1 MNAADPF
8 VITSRERM
16 KYEEQFKFLQPA
28 NGVVTG
34 AQAKGF
40 FLQSQL
46 PPMVLGQ
53 IWALADTDADG
64 KMTLGEFSIACKLI
78 NLKLRGFEVPKTLPP
93 TLVASLTAVG
103 GTPTLTPTSG
113 LSPLDPLK
121 SMGNT
126 ISNMPPAV
134 PPQPAIIPH
143 SVPHAIVPP
152 MMNNQIPSMGQQ
164 PLIPGGPVK
173 PPIPPQP
180 LIAASQQPLISM
192 QPLIPQAGVMPQMGA
207 QIPPMIPQ
215 QPLIAGIGMPAVQHS
230 PAAPVGVGVVKPLI
244 DTGMGISST
253 PLVPGIP
260 PPIPM
265 QPVMGGVPS
274 ATVQGIVPQ
283 PVPASIAAAVT
294 LPASPTPPHSTSGTP
309 QRSMS
314 VSERAPSLES
324 PQTEWAIKGPIKLKY
339 TQLFNTNDRNRSG
352 FLTGSQARNIMVQSK
367 LPQASLAQ
375 IWALADMDS
384 DGRLGCEEFVLA
396 MYLCDQALQGEKVPT
411 ALPPELIPPS
421 FRKTTSRH
429 GSTVGSRHGSVSS
442 QGAPAHAA
450 AVEYDPTTGL
460 PQTSFEDKRKEN
472 FDKGQAELE
481 RRRKVLMD
489 IQKKEQEERE
499 RKEREE
505 QEKIRKAKMEA
516 EMKKQQELEMEQQR
530 QREMEQEREEQRKRE
545 LEKKELARKE
555 LEKQRQLEWEAQKIA
570 EMQQLRQREQ
580 DNVLKLKAQNQS
592 LSVELST
599 FNERIKE
606 LSQKIC
612 DTRVGVTNVKSTIDG
627 MRTTR
632 DTQMSEMAQLKA
644 KVKDQNQRLVQL
656 SQEKVKLDSKNKIGE
671 TESQLQFSNK
681 QIIIQQLKDKLSNT
695 KQQIENKTTDIK
707 INSEQLS
714 ELKSQ
719 LTDLID
725 SCETLYSEYDMQRIQ
740 ILEMKNNRKND
751 SYTSAWDTANSW
763 PVDNTPAAA
772 ETVLPN
778 DTIET
783 PPGYVKYRAIY
794 EFSARNADEI
804 SFQPG
809 DIVMVPLEQNAEPG
823 WLAGEINGHTGW
835 FPESY
840 VEKVDSNLNTVV
852 APAAETIA
860 YTEPVAA
867 DYTATNE
874 VEGIPQE
881 EPSTEYYD
889 NSTGNNNV
897 VDEQIA
903 ATYNGDV
910 EYYVAC
916 YAYQSAEI
924 GDLVFD
930 AGEVIAVTK
939 KEGDWWTGNI
949 GNRTGIFPSNY
960 VQKQETVST
969 AIKTSSEDSVVAG
982 QEEVTNGNQQ
992 LYGMQQPT
1000 QQQQILE
1007 QEAPIAQK
1015 QSIQDEAED
1024 ARNQAEAD
1032 SEVSQINTQPPRA
1045 PAANEENIRYSSMST
1060 SATPSLRKKGEVA
1073 QVIAPYEATSSEQL
1087 SLTRGQLIMIR
1098 KKTDSGWWEGELQ
1111 AKGRRRQIGWFP
1123 ATYVKILQGGRNSGR
1138 NTPVSASKVELTET
1152 VLDKVIA
1159 LYPYKALNDDEL
1171 SFEKDD
1177 IISVMGRDEPEWWR
1191 GELNGTTGLFP
1202 SNYVG
1207 PFVTSGSVVN

>member
-8 VITSRERM
+8 VITSRERF
-16 KYEEQFKFLQPA
+16 KYEEQFKSLQPV

-46 PPMVLGQ
+46 PPLILGQ

-78 NLKLRGFEVPKTLPP
+78 NLKLRNFEIPKTLPP
-93 TLVASLTAVG
+93 SLIASLTAVG

-121 SMGNT
+121 SLGN
-126 ISNMPPAV
+126 SVAGMPPAV
-134 PPQPAIIPH
+134 PPQPKM
-143 SVPHAIVPP
+143 VPHAVPQAIVPP
-152 MMNNQIPSMGQQ
+152 MLHNQMPNMVQQ
-164 PLIPGGPVK
+164 PIIPGAPQR
-173 PPIPPQP
+173 PPMPPQP
-180 LIAASQQPLISM
+180 AMAAAQAPLISM
-192 QPLIPQAGVMPQMGA
+192 QPLIPNAGT
-207 QIPPMIPQ
+207 IPPMMPP
-215 QPLIAGIGMPAVQHS
+215 QPLIAGIGGMATVQPS
-230 PAAPVGVGVVKPLI
+230 PPVAAGFGISQPLI
-244 DTGMGISST
+244 EPIGTVANP
-253 PLVPGIP
+253 PLVAGVQQVMA
-260 PPIPM
+260 M
-265 QPVMGGVPS
+265 QSVMGGL
-274 ATVQGIVPQ
+274 THQ
-283 PVPASIAAAVT
+283 PVAAAAV
-294 LPASPTPPHSTSGTP
+294 PAPPTPPQSGGGTP

-314 VSERAPSLES
+314 VSERAPSIES
-324 PQTEWAIKGPIKLKY
+324 PQSEWAIRGQQKLKY
-339 TQLFNTNDRNRSG
+339 TQLFNTTDRNRTG
-352 FLTGSQARNIMVQSK
+352 FLTGPQARNILVQSK
-367 LPQASLAQ
+367 LPQAVLAQ
-375 IWALADMDS
+375 IWALSDIDA

-396 MYLCDQALQGEKVPT
+396 MYLCDQALQGEKIAPT
-411 ALPPELIPPS
+411 LPPELIPPS
-421 FRKTTSRH
+421 FRKTVSRH
-429 GSTVGSRHGSVSS
+429 GSIVGSRHGSVSS
-442 QGAPAHAA
+442 QGTPAHIASA
-450 AVEYDPTTGL
+450 EADPTSGL
-460 PQTSFEDKRKEN
+460 PQSSFEDKRKEN

-481 RRRKVLMD
+481 RRRKALMD

-499 RKEREE
+499 RKERDE
-505 QEKIRKAKMEA
+505 QEKIRRAKMEA
-516 EMKKQQELEMEQQR
+516 EMKKQQELEKELQR
-530 QREMEQEREEQRKRE
+530 QRELEQEREEQRKRE

-555 LEKQRQLEWEAQKIA
+555 MEKQRQQEWETQKIS
-570 EMQQLRQREQ
+570 EMQQQRQREQ
-580 DNVLKLKAQNQS
+580 ENVLKLKAQNQS
-592 LSVELST
+592 LGVELST
-599 FNERIKE
+599 FNEKIKE
-606 LSQKIC
+606 LSQRIC

-632 DTQMSEMAQLKA
+632 DTQMSDMAQLKA

-656 SQEKVKLDSKNKIGE
+656 SQEKSKLDAKNKAGE
-671 TESQLQFSNK
+671 TESQLQFTNK
-681 QIIIQQLKDKLSNT
+681 QIIIQQLKDKLENT

-707 INSEQLS
+707 INSDQLQ

-725 SCETLYSEYDMQRIQ
+725 SCEKLYLEYDMQRIQ
-740 ILEMKNNRKND
+740 ILEMKNNRKNE
-751 SYTSAWDTANSW
+751 SYTSAWDTSNSW
-763 PVDNTPAAA
+763 PVDTTPAAT
-772 ETVLPN
+772 ETVIPN
-778 DTIET
+778 EAIET
-783 PPGYVKYRAIY
+783 PPGYVKYRAVY
-794 EFSARNADEI
+794 EFTARNADEI
-804 SFQPG
+804 SFLPG

-835 FPESY
+835 FPETY

-852 APAAETIA
+852 APAAAETIA
-860 YTEPVAA
+860 YTEP
-867 DYTATNE
+867 ATISYE
-874 VEGIPQE
+874 APSEAEGMQSERI
-881 EPSTEYYD
+881 STEYGSS
-889 NSTGNNNV
+889 STGNNNA
-897 VDEQIA
+897 DEQFA
-903 ATYNGDV
+903 ATFNGDV

-924 GDLVFD
+924 GDLIFD
-930 AGEVIAVTK
+930 AGEIIAVSK
-939 KEGDWWTGNI
+939 KDGDWWTGNI

-960 VQKQETVST
+960 VQKQE
-969 AIKTSSEDSVVAG
+969 SEVI
-982 QEEVTNGNQQ
+982 NGNQQ
-992 LYGMQQPT
+992 TYN
-1000 QQQQILE
+1000 QQQIQTADTGSKRKE
-1007 QEAPIAQK
+1007 
-1015 QSIQDEAED
+1015 STQDAEE

-1032 SEVSQINTQPPRA
+1032 SEVSQINTQPAPA
-1045 PAANEENIRYSSMST
+1045 PAANEENIRYSSMS

-1152 VLDKVIA
+1152 ILDKVIA

-1177 IISVMGRDEPEWWR
+1177 IISVLGRDEPEWWR

-1207 PFVTSGSVVN
+1207 PFVTSGNV

>member
-8 VITSRERM
+8 VITSRERF
-16 KYEEQFKFLQPA
+16 KYEEQFKSLQPA

-46 PPMVLGQ
+46 QPMILGQ

-78 NLKLRGFEVPKTLPP
+78 NLKLRGFEIPKTLPP
-93 TLVASLTAVG
+93 SLIASLTAVG

-121 SMGNT
+121 SLGN
-126 ISNMPPAV
+126 SVSSMQPVV
-134 PPQPAIIPH
+134 PPQPKMVPHAVPQVIPH
-143 SVPHAIVPP
+143 AVPQVVPHAIVPP
-152 MMNNQIPSMGQQ
+152 MLHNQIPTMGQQ
-164 PLIPGGPVK
+164 PIIPGAPARPAIPPQPVMATAQAPLIPMQPLIPNAGSI
-173 PPIPPQP
+173 PPMIPPQP
-180 LIAASQQPLISM
+180 LIA
-192 QPLIPQAGVMPQMGA
+192 GFG
-207 QIPPMIPQ
+207 
-215 QPLIAGIGMPAVQHS
+215 GMTAVQS
-230 PAAPVGVGVVKPLI
+230 NIAKPLI
-244 DTGMGISST
+244 EPIGAVANP
-253 PLVPGIP
+253 PLVAGVQQV
-260 PPIPM
+260 M
-265 QPVMGGVPS
+265 AMQSVMGSMVHQPV
-274 ATVQGIVPQ
+274 
-283 PVPASIAAAVT
+283 AAAVV
-294 LPASPTPPHSTSGTP
+294 PAPPTPPHSGGGTP

-314 VSERAPSLES
+314 VSERAPSIES
-324 PQTEWAIKGPIKLKY
+324 PQSEWAIKGQQKLKY
-339 TQLFNTNDRNRSG
+339 TQLFNTTDRNRTG
-352 FLTGSQARNIMVQSK
+352 YLTGPQARNILVQSK
-367 LPQASLAQ
+367 LPQAILAQ
-375 IWALADMDS
+375 IWALSDIDA

-396 MYLCDQALQGEKVPT
+396 MYLCDQALQGEKIAPT
-411 ALPPELIPPS
+411 LPPELIPPS
-421 FRKTTSRH
+421 FRKATSRH
-429 GSTVGSRHGSVSS
+429 GSVVGSRHGSVSS
-442 QGAPAHAA
+442 QGAPPHVAA
-450 AVEYDPTTGL
+450 AEADPTSGL
-460 PQTSFEDKRKEN
+460 PQSSFEDKRKEN

-481 RRRKVLMD
+481 RRRKTLMD
-489 IQKKEQEERE
+489 IQKKEQDERE

-516 EMKKQQELEMEQQR
+516 EMKKQQELEKELQR
-530 QREMEQEREEQRKRE
+530 QREFEQEREEQRKRE

-555 LEKQRQLEWEAQKIA
+555 MEKQRQQEWEAQKIS
-570 EMQQLRQREQ
+570 EMQQQRQREQ
-580 DNVLKLKAQNQS
+580 ENVLKLKAQNQS
-592 LSVELST
+592 LGVELST
-599 FNERIKE
+599 FNEKIKE
-606 LSQKIC
+606 LSQRIC

-632 DTQMSEMAQLKA
+632 DTQMSDMAQLKA
-644 KVKDQNQRLVQL
+644 KVKDQNQRLVHL
-656 SQEKVKLDSKNKIGE
+656 SQEKTKLDAKNKTGE

-681 QIIIQQLKDKLSNT
+681 QIIIQQLKGKLENT

-707 INSEQLS
+707 INSEQL
-714 ELKSQ
+714 EGLKSQ

-725 SCETLYSEYDMQRIQ
+725 SCEKLYLEYDMQRIQ
-740 ILEMKNNRKND
+740 ILEMKNNRKNET
-751 SYTSAWDTANSW
+751 YTSAWDTSNSW
-763 PVDNTPAAA
+763 PVGATPSAVESVASNEA
-772 ETVLPN
+772 
-778 DTIET
+778 IET
-783 PPGYVKYRAIY
+783 PPGYVKYRAVY

-835 FPESY
+835 FPETY
-840 VEKVDSNLNTVV
+840 VEKVDTNLNTVV
-852 APAAETIA
+852 SPVAAETIA
-860 YTEPVAA
+860 YAEP
-867 DYTATNE
+867 TAISYDAPSA
-874 VEGIPQE
+874 VESMPPE
-881 EPSTEYYD
+881 ETSTEYVS
-889 NSTGNNNV
+889 NSTGNNNA
-897 VDEQIA
+897 DEQFT
-903 ATYNGDV
+903 ATFNGDV

-916 YAYQSAEI
+916 YAYQSAEV

-930 AGEVIAVTK
+930 TGEIIAVSK
-939 KEGDWWTGNI
+939 KDGDWWTGNI

-960 VQKQETVST
+960 VQKQE
-969 AIKTSSEDSVVAG
+969 SE
-982 QEEVTNGNQQ
+982 TINGNQQ
-992 LYGMQQPT
+992 TYDQQRIQPLDVGSKRKDST
-1000 QQQQILE
+1000 Q
-1007 QEAPIAQK
+1007 
-1015 QSIQDEAED
+1015 DAED

-1032 SEVSQINTQPPRA
+1032 SEVSQINTQPAPA
-1045 PAANEENIRYSSMST
+1045 PAANEENIRYSSMS

-1123 ATYVKILQGGRNSGR
+1123 ATYVKVLQGGRNSGR

-1152 VLDKVIA
+1152 ILDKVIA

-1177 IISVMGRDEPEWWR
+1177 IISVLGRDEPEWWR

-1207 PFVTSGSVVN
+1207 PFVTSGNV